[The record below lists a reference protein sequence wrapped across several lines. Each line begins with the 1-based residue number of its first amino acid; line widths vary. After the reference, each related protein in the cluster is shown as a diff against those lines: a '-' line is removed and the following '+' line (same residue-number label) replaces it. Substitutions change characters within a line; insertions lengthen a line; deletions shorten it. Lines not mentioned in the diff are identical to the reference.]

1 MSDDGY
7 ALKGLT
13 NNQRDVLVATLT
25 AIVVSILKE
34 HDPKIHGAAGLTPRE
49 RFQVSLALAKENYK
63 GTPAIGDAL
72 DQIHAH
78 VLRGID
84 P

>member
-1 MSDDGY
+1 MSDNDY

-13 NNQRDVLVATLT
+13 STQRDILVATLT

-34 HDPKIHGAAGLTPRE
+34 HDPKIHGSAGQTLRE
-49 RFQVSLALAKENYK
+49 RFQVSLALAKDQYK
-63 GTPAIGDAL
+63 GTPIVDAL
-72 DQIHAH
+72 DHIHAH
-78 VLRGID
+78 VLRGIG